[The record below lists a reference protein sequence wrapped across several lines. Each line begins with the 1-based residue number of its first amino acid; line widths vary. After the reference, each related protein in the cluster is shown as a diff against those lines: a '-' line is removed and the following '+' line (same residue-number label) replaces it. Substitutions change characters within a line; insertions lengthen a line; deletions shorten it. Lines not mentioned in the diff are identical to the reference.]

1 MKGDANGWTRA
12 WTIASIWW
20 SELLCNF
27 LGDRVIWFELNLLW
41 YWCRCSGLWRADS
54 AVVSRSLWR
63 SFERSTCWTIVTASP
78 VWSVH
83 TSKHF
88 ALSRSLS
95 RQGLR
100 VETKKFYFQG
110 NNNRE
115 EKLKKC
121 IDVAWEYVEKWQYS
135 WYNMLI
141 FIAKLQNVLITPR
154 GVCVCVRACVR
165 ACVCVCV
172 CVFVCVLVTTADP
185 AEMTEP
191 IEIYYEILL

>member
-1 MKGDANGWTRA
+1 MFNPCAKFEVSIYTYYNDMKGDANGWTRA

-41 YWCRCSGLWRADS
+41 YWCRCSRLWRADS

-100 VETKKFYFQG
+100 VETKKSIFKAIIT
-110 NNNRE
+110 
-115 EKLKKC
+115 EKK
-121 IDVAWEYVEKWQYS
+121 S
-135 WYNMLI
+135 WKNALMSHENMSKNDSTRDI
-141 FIAKLQNVLITPR
+141 I
-154 GVCVCVRACVR
+154 C
-165 ACVCVCV
+165 
-172 CVFVCVLVTTADP
+172 
-185 AEMTEP
+185 
-191 IEIYYEILL
+191 